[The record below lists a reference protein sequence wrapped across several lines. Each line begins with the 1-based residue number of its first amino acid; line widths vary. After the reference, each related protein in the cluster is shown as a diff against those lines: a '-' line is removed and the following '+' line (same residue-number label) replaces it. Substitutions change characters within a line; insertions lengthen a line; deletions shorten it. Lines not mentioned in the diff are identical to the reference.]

1 MHILLTNDNGF
12 AASGLW
18 EMAQALR
25 IFGKVTVLV
34 PEQDWASEGCY
45 EEAHAMRIRL
55 ATLPDNSTMIVGC
68 GNPSDCVSYGLMGFL
83 SQDVDLVV
91 SGVNAMPTAQHH
103 LAYSAGVTAVTEAV
117 MLGVPGIAVSM
128 PIGFG
133 QPNCQTAVN
142 VTCQTIQEFHTDGLA
157 PGRLLNIQVPSG
169 RVRGVR
175 EAEQDLRIY
184 YERLAARHE
193 LAKGNGLPDF
203 LNSMSIDYENPA
215 AVLASGHALVTTLKL
230 NPIASQAMTFLADW
244 GKESQANQL
253 LEGVG

>member
-12 AASGLW
+12 AAPGLW

-91 SGVNAMPTAQHH
+91 SGVNAMPTSQHH
-103 LAYSAGVTAVTEAV
+103 LMALPYRVTQQLSSPARTAV
-117 MLGVPGIAVSM
+117 L
-128 PIGFG
+128 
-133 QPNCQTAVN
+133 
-142 VTCQTIQEFHTDGLA
+142 
-157 PGRLLNIQVPSG
+157 SG
-169 RVRGVR
+169 R
-175 EAEQDLRIY
+175 
-184 YERLAARHE
+184 
-193 LAKGNGLPDF
+193 
-203 LNSMSIDYENPA
+203 NPPA
-215 AVLASGHALVTTLKL
+215 
-230 NPIASQAMTFLADW
+230 
-244 GKESQANQL
+244 
-253 LEGVG
+253 